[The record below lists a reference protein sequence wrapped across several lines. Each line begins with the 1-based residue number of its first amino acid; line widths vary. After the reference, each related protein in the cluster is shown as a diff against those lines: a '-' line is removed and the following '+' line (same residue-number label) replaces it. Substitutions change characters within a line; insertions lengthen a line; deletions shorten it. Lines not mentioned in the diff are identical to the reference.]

1 MLLSSVMHQVIHP
14 HRLSGPKRE
23 TVQFC
28 IKEKPLSLKMSQ
40 ENLMDRNTNVGHGT
54 MSPKIWKHM
63 LNSLFIVSIDGT
75 PSKNLKLDKM
85 VQCKNES
92 NIIMHGT
99 GNLSP
104 QTAWIKS
111 VKVLVADNV
120 YVIRAWN
127 KSQAGRYQCMA
138 WNGIMR
144 NETLNCSI
152 DVHCKLIDYLE
163 FNSRISFC
171 THTWMNVKL
180 LQVYIQT
187 LIFFIWFCSVS

>member
-1 MLLSSVMHQVIHP
+1 MELVIT
-14 HRLSGPKRE
+14 S
-23 TVQFC
+23 
-28 IKEKPLSLKMSQ
+28 
-40 ENLMDRNTNVGHGT
+40 
-54 MSPKIWKHM
+54 
-63 LNSLFIVSIDGT
+63 NSL
-75 PSKNLKLDKM
+75 DK
-85 VQCKNES
+85 VWKE
-92 NIIMHGT
+92 
-99 GNLSP
+99 
-104 QTAWIKS
+104 
-111 VKVLVADNV
+111 VLVTDNV

-127 KSQAGRYQCMA
+127 RSQAGRYQCMA

-187 LIFFIWFCSVS
+187 LIFYLILRCKLIDYLEFTAVFFAHILSWMLKFCQLTKTHFLFDFAIQKILQHQPWLQLFRQILQCYVTVLCHWAVMQMPTPVSILITLL

>member
-1 MLLSSVMHQVIHP
+1 MEQCHQRYGSICSTH
-14 HRLSGPKRE
+14 
-23 TVQFC
+23 C
-28 IKEKPLSLKMSQ
+28 SLWVLNDS
-40 ENLMDRNTNVGHGT
+40 LM
-54 MSPKIWKHM
+54 I
-63 LNSLFIVSIDGT
+63 
-75 PSKNLKLDKM
+75 SKNLKSDKM
-85 VQCKNES
+85 VQCKNKS

-127 KSQAGRYQCMA
+127 RSQAGRYQCMA

-187 LIFFIWFCSVS
+187 LIFLFDFAV